1 MFGFTPVIVI
11 LFLLIGSVIA
21 VIVILNNSN
30 KKSNNKPLTH
40 ANRRGTVG
48 QYDDI
53 SKLADLKE
61 KNLITQEEFEQQKKK
76 ILSHDPAESQINEKQ
91 PNSFT
96 FKAVV
101 FFVLGLIVPLWP
113 ISLPLFWYLA
123 WKSYKTGE

>member
-1 MFGFTPVIVI
+1 M
-11 LFLLIGSVIA
+11 
-21 VIVILNNSN
+21 
-30 KKSNNKPLTH
+30 
-40 ANRRGTVG
+40 G

-53 SKLADLKE
+53 EKISTLKE
-61 KNLITQEEFEQQKKK
+61 KGIITPEEFETQKQK
-76 ILSHDPAESQINEKQ
+76 ILSQELHENKQINSKQ

-123 WKSYKTGE
+123 YKSYKSGK

>member
-1 MFGFTPVIVI
+1 M
-11 LFLLIGSVIA
+11 S
-21 VIVILNNSN
+21 
-30 KKSNNKPLTH
+30 
-40 ANRRGTVG
+40 

-53 SKLADLKE
+53 AKLADLKE
-61 KNLITQEEFEQQKKK
+61 RGLITEQEFEQQKKK
-76 ILSHDPAESQINEKQ
+76 ILSQNIHEDNRSNSKQ

-123 WKSYKTGE
+123 YKSYKSGE